1 MCSNQQSDEQQF
13 IIHLQERALN
23 ANNQRLCLEPPE
35 QRKSSGS
42 KSTTYRRV
50 TIALIADA

>member
-35 QRKSSGS
+35 RRKSSGS

>member
-13 IIHLQERALN
+13 IIRFQERALN
-23 ANNQRLCLEPPE
+23 ANNQRLCLEPPKR
-35 QRKSSGS
+35 RKSSGS

-50 TIALIADA
+50 TVALIANA